1 MSGKKPAIS
10 EIDDAVKLYF
20 QEKIDA
26 VVPAPPPSLAGGEA
40 KRSAALRTALPR
52 AAAAVLLV
60 ACGAFLFIR
69 PVKQNT
75 LAERISYAAEESDLE
90 KKVVSGL
97 QRSGRFISNS
107 LEIRKQGVNQ

>member
-1 MSGKKPAIS
+1 MSRKKPTID

-20 QEKIDA
+20 REKIEA
-26 VVPAPPPSLAGGEA
+26 VGPAPPPSLAGGEA
-40 KRSAALRTALPR
+40 KSSAALRNALPR
-52 AAAAVLLV
+52 VAAAILLV
-60 ACGAFLFIR
+60 ACGAFFFIR